1 MGIYFNPGNDLFRIA
16 VNSQIYVDK
25 SELISVTNSLLNTEG
40 RHICISRPRRF
51 GKSMTANMLSAYY
64 SRGCDSR
71 ELFSGLK
78 IAGSADFSKHLNKF
92 NVIHFSTKDFAELTD
107 NISEMINLLNKT
119 LLKELIREYPDID
132 YLDSSI
138 LSMVLTDIYNNC
150 RIPFVFIIDEWDCV
164 FRSYDNDSEGQLKY
178 LNFLRN
184 ILKDKP
190 YVALNYATG
199 IFPVKKYGE
208 HSALNMY
215 DEFSMANQAQF
226 AEYTGF
232 TVEDVSALCRKYEM
246 PFDEMALWYD
256 GYKVNGFDLYNPRS
270 VVRAVTTG
278 IFDSYWTK
286 TETFEALK
294 LYIKLDM
301 DGLRSKVI
309 QMIAG
314 EHIVVN
320 TGKFQNDMVNLN
332 SADDVLTLLIHLGY
346 LTYDFDTKTA
356 WIPNKEVQQEFINC
370 IEDGGW
376 DEVMNSLRQSDELLK
391 ATLACDS
398 DTVADILESVH
409 QQNTSIIGYNNE
421 MSLSVTLSLAYYS
434 ARNNYEIFRELP
446 SGKGFAD
453 LTFIPRKGV
462 DAPAM
467 VIELKYNN
475 SADNALEQIK
485 HKNYTEKLSAFSG
498 EILLVGISYDDNKG
512 HTCLIEKISK

>member
-1 MGIYFNPGNDLFRIA
+1 MICSELQSIPR
-16 VNSQIYVDK
+16 YVDK

-40 RHICISRPRRF
+40 RHICITRPRRF

-78 IAGSADFSKHLNKF
+78 ISGSADFEKHLNKY

-107 NISEMINLLNKT
+107 NISEMINLINKT
-119 LLKELIREYPDID
+119 LLKEIIREYPVID

-138 LSMVLTDIYNNC
+138 LSMVLTDIYNKC

-232 TVEDVSALCRKYEM
+232 TVEDVSELCRKYEM

-314 EHIVVN
+314 EHIAVN

-398 DTVADILESVH
+398 DTVAEILESVH
-409 QQNTSIIGYNNE
+409 QQNTSIIGYSNE

-462 DAPAM
+462 DTPAV

-475 SADNALEQIK
+475 SADDALEQIK
-485 HKNYTEKLSAFSG
+485 QKNYTKKLSAFSG
-498 EILLVGISYDDNKG
+498 EILIVGISYDDSKG
-512 HTCLIEKISK
+512 HRCLIEKISK